1 MWLVAMNWLL
11 KRFCTRL
18 IRTGTLRVTDPA
30 GTVHEFGDGTGA
42 PVHLHVKTPAA
53 ERAILLNPELGLP
66 EMFMA
71 EKVDFLEGDV
81 ISLVHLAYT
90 NMDRVGG
97 GSGLMLRMA
106 DAARYLIRRFQ
117 QINTA
122 ARARANVRHH
132 YDLSGDLYRLFLD
145 EDMQYSCAYFETP
158 DMTLEEAQAAKKRHL
173 AAKMRLKPGQ
183 TVLDIGS
190 GWGGLGLYLAKTFE
204 VDVLAESQEDLLCW
218 LVSELVGVVDHLL
231 QALHRVVELFLRSVR
246 DAEHDVPSSLVV
258 PVEDEVAPHE
268 PRRPITERL

>member
-30 GTVHEFGDGTGA
+30 GTVHEFGDGTGT

-71 EKVDFLEGDV
+71 EKVDFLQGDV
-81 ISLVHLAYT
+81 ISLVQLAFT

-145 EDMQYSCAYFETP
+145 EDMQYSCAYFERP
-158 DMTLEEAQAAKKRHL
+158 DMTLDEAQRAKKRHL
-173 AAKMRLKPGQ
+173 ASKLMLRPEQ
-183 TVLDIGS
+183 NVLDIGC
-190 GWGGLGLYLAKTFE
+190 GWGGLGLYLAKSF
-204 VDVLAESQEDLLCW
+204 DVNVLGITLSDEQHA
-218 LVSELVGVVDHLL
+218 VASERA
-231 QALHRVVELFLRSVR
+231 QALGLTTRCISRSAIIASCRNVST
-246 DAEHDVPSSLVV
+246 ASSRS
-258 PVEDEVAPHE
+258 ACSSMSA
-268 PRRPITERL
+268 